1 MSSRCL
7 TPAILLEK
15 SARVWMCPTYVQ
27 RTRLYE
33 QDLAALKEGLLVRR
47 SYSGTTFGQVT

>member
-7 TPAILLEK
+7 TPAFLLEK

-27 RTRLYE
+27 HTRLYE
-33 QDLAALKEGLLVRR
+33 QDLAAFEEGLLERR
-47 SYSGTTFGQVT
+47 SYSRTPFDQVT